1 MRQQRPE
8 EGSLLTPESPT
19 TITWHILGAGA
30 IGSLWAIYGHR
41 AGADVRPI
49 LRDQQTLDAYQQ
61 CAGISLHSGEQT
73 LHYQLPASC
82 PTSLSSPIQHLL
94 ITTKAQQTLPALK
107 TLNTH
112 ITDDAVLLLLQ
123 NGLGI
128 AEQIQ
133 REFPK
138 ATREGGFE
146 VLASGDAEADD
157 ALPIRTDAK
166 VAAATLAKG
175 QSAVWNTSGERHQ
188 YLVAPKGRVTVNGR
202 EAQPRDGIAVTG
214 ESEIVVEALDDAEI
228 VLVDAR

>member
-138 ATREGGFE
+138 ATAQQPRAATGKT
-146 VLASGDAEADD
+146 
-157 ALPIRTDAK
+157 ALNSSMP
-166 VAAATLAKG
+166 VAAKHL
-175 QSAVWNTSGERHQ
+175 
-188 YLVAPKGRVTVNGR
+188 L
-202 EAQPRDGIAVTG
+202 AVTKTA
-214 ESEIVVEALDDAEI
+214 STTPFFSLPTHCLS
-228 VLVDAR
+228 VLYR